1 MRIATG
7 AVRPRN
13 DITFARGTVWNRR
26 ADRGV
31 RPYGWGIDG
40 AVCGGTHG
48 SRPTLHYFVGQGPCA
63 LPGVRG
69 KNPPVTAS
77 PCQPP
82 LGKGAEGTGDAD

>member
-63 LPGVRG
+63 LPRVRYKVG
-69 KNPPVTAS
+69 GAMWGANRALPV
-77 PCQPP
+77 
-82 LGKGAEGTGDAD
+82 AEEAR